1 MAVQVRVAHRVRSLA
16 DATRSVRLAGI
27 VMSLACAA
35 FAVTDPLGSPTLAL
49 AVLLLGAVLQVAAE
63 VLQAS
68 GCWEISF
75 GLAPADRQGQYQ
87 GFFGGGVPLARMV
100 GPLLLSTLILEGG
113 VVGWAVFAAGYAS
126 AAVLMT
132 PAARAADRRTTR
144 LSTTRTAN
152 VTVDARIS
160 ATA

>member
-1 MAVQVRVAHRVRSLA
+1 
-16 DATRSVRLAGI
+16 
-27 VMSLACAA
+27 
-35 FAVTDPLGSPTLAL
+35 
-49 AVLLLGAVLQVAAE
+49 
-63 VLQAS
+63 
-68 GCWEISF
+68 
-75 GLAPADRQGQYQ
+75 
-87 GFFGGGVPLARMV
+87 MV

-160 ATA
+160 VTA